1 MMFYLAVVKY
11 FSYKSNLMRKGQS
24 FRPGFE
30 SLFSYFAKR
39 KSILS
44 ITHEDLALYEP
55 RMKEM

>member
-11 FSYKSNLMRKGQS
+11 FSYKSNFMRKGQS

-30 SLFSYFAKR
+30 SLFFIFR
-39 KSILS
+39 KKKV
-44 ITHEDLALYEP
+44 DFVNYPRRPLYEP